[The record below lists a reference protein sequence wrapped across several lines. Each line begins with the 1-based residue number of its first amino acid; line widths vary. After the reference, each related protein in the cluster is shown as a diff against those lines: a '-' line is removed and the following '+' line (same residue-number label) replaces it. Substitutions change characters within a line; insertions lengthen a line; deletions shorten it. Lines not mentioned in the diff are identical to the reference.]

1 LGTRETSEKL
11 LKTKEEVMEK
21 RFWPVALVL
30 VMALSCTAA
39 WADDGFY
46 VVSVGGGVGT
56 KITSVPY
63 TISNP
68 GFYYLGANLTY
79 LGTGNAIAI
88 TANNVTLDLMG
99 FSLTGGGKGIGTNK
113 GIFTEYNDNNYIN
126 VEIRNG
132 SVSGFTVGIAGT
144 CTNERVSR
152 IRAFNNNWGI
162 WVSGSNPLIEG
173 CISSNND
180 FGILVGSGR
189 ISGCVTNNNTNM
201 GIAING
207 TGAVIGCVANNN
219 GVGFA
224 LNPPQPM
231 PIMVDQNSA
240 NDNGTNYSIGDN
252 DKISWGVN
260 AGRPAP

>member
-1 LGTRETSEKL
+1 MRRKIWL
-11 LKTKEEVMEK
+11 L
-21 RFWPVALVL
+21 ALVGVVL
-30 VMALSCTAA
+30 LGGQAA

-46 VVSVGGGVGT
+46 VISVGGGVGT

-68 GFYYLGANLTY
+68 GFYYFGGNLTY
-79 LGTGNAIAI
+79 TGTGSAISI
-88 TANNVTLDLMG
+88 TADNVTLDLMG
-99 FSLTGGGKGIGTNK
+99 FSLTGGGKEIGTNT
-113 GIFTEYNDNNYIN
+113 GISPNNNDNSRN

-132 SVSGFTVGIAGT
+132 TVSGFTVGVAGT
-144 CTNERVSR
+144 FANERVSR

-162 WVSGSNPLIEG
+162 WVPGSNPLIEG

-180 FGILVGSGR
+180 HGILVGSGR
-189 ISGCVTNNNTNM
+189 ISACVANNNTNQ
-201 GIAING
+201 GIAMNG

-219 GVGFA
+219 GIGFA
-224 LNPPQPM
+224 LNPPTSM

-240 NDNGTNYSIGDN
+240 NANGTNYGIGTN

-260 AGRPAP
+260 AGRPTP

>member
-1 LGTRETSEKL
+1 
-11 LKTKEEVMEK
+11 MEK
-21 RFWPVALVL
+21 KFWSGALVL

-56 KITSVPY
+56 KITSVPC

-68 GFYYLGANLTY
+68 GFYYFGGNLTY
-79 LGTGNAIAI
+79 SGTGNAVTI
-88 TANNVTLDLMG
+88 TADNVTLDLMG
-99 FSLTGGGKGIGTNK
+99 FSLTGGGKTISTNK
-113 GIFTEYNDNNYIN
+113 GIFTVYNDQNYIN

-132 SVSGFTVGIAGT
+132 SVSGFAVGVAGV

-152 IRAFNNNWGI
+152 IRAFNNGWGI
-162 WVSGSNPLIEG
+162 WVSGSNPLIES

-189 ISGCVTNNNTNM
+189 ISGCVANNNTNM
-201 GIAING
+201 GIAMNG

-219 GVGFA
+219 GTGFA
-224 LNPPQPM
+224 LNPPQSM

-240 NDNGTNYSIGDN
+240 DANGTNYGTGTN

-260 AGRPAP
+260 AGPTAAP